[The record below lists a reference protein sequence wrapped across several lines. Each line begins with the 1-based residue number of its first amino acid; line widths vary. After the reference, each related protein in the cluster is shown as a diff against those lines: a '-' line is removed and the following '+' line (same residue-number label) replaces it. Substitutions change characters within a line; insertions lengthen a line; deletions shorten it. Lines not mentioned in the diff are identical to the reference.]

1 MRRAPAAVWRRSGPQ
16 PHGLIFSKDPSLPQ
30 CFLAQHSCPS
40 GTDAVDHQHSNPGDE
55 PQGHQAGKNVDTL
68 HSYLLVLR
76 TFGFAGDALAGGST
90 IQTMLSPLHGRWIL
104 SRSPLRGLMYSFA
117 SGPAPS
123 TMAYR
128 RKASLTASVLLSP
141 VPGVIKFN
149 AHSPRLDKLR
159 VNLRRFT

>member
-30 CFLAQHSCPS
+30 CFLAQLPCPS

-76 TFGFAGDALAGGST
+76 TFGFAGDALGTGFAGAVVFTSNR
-90 IQTMLSPLHGRWIL
+90 S
-104 SRSPLRGLMYSFA
+104 SRSHGSESTTSLSSSIHVP
-117 SGPAPS
+117 SGA
-123 TMAYR
+123 
-128 RKASLTASVLLSP
+128 
-141 VPGVIKFN
+141 
-149 AHSPRLDKLR
+149 
-159 VNLRRFT
+159 